1 MAVQKLM
8 YETIQ
13 AAHNLTIQLAPTVWR
28 LVNGAQ
34 SPGQS
39 GEMIALLEA
48 HPDEIRCAPV
58 FARARRLPADG
69 RLVPADITRVV
80 VGWAP
85 ESHNW
90 HLGLMLA
97 AQPDTN
103 FRSRW
108 CGLASWPSG
117 QAGEYIEQARQAGQS
132 LARIIDRPFHLVP
145 PATPV
150 RIELEETQMLQTT
163 MRIDT
168 IPVEDVSRS
177 VPPQAPPFEFEEW
190 VMAAAPRGLIWRRR
204 RRWLAVAAAR
214 LIAYTVVIGLF
225 LILAVGAQTRGL
237 AEVNP
242 AWLPTLGIAVAA
254 TLTVIT
260 VVSGASLLAT
270 SDVIIDTTAREV
282 RRRNRFFGGVRWR
295 LPFDSI
301 TYVLISQ
308 TPARP
313 QGRKHPGKPM
323 STIQDVWIHLYD
335 GRRFRPVVG
344 LEHIEGEC
352 HDWENACQTL
362 KTPGRRRL
370 KLADYDTPGHHA
382 ALVMA
387 QTLDVDVWLDVRS

>member
-1 MAVQKLM
+1 
-8 YETIQ
+8 
-13 AAHNLTIQLAPTVWR
+13 
-28 LVNGAQ
+28 
-34 SPGQS
+34 
-39 GEMIALLEA
+39 MIALLEA
-48 HPDEIRCAPV
+48 HADEIRCAPV

-85 ESHNW
+85 ESRKW

-132 LARIIDRPFHLVP
+132 LARIIDRPFHIVP
-145 PATPV
+145 PAEPV
-150 RIELEETQMLQTT
+150 RVEQGETQMLQATARLKT
-163 MRIDT
+163 VRA
-168 IPVEDVSRS
+168 EDVTRL
-177 VPPQAPPFEFEEW
+177 VPLQTPPFEFEGW
-190 VMAAAPRGLIWRRR
+190 VMDAAPRGLIWRRR
-204 RRWLAVAAAR
+204 TQWLAIAVAR
-214 LIAYTVVIGLF
+214 LIVYTVAIGLF
-225 LILAVGAQTRGL
+225 LILAVGAHTKGL
-237 AEVNP
+237 AKVNP
-242 AWLPTLGIAVAA
+242 SWLPALGIVVAM
-254 TLTVIT
+254 TLAVIT
-260 VVSGASLLAT
+260 VVNGASLLAT

-295 LPFDSI
+295 LPFGALA
-301 TYVLISQ
+301 YVLISQ

-313 QGRKHPGKPM
+313 QGRKNPGEPM
-323 STIQDVWIHLYD
+323 STVQDVWIHLYD
-335 GRRFRPVVG
+335 GSRFWPVVDM
-344 LEHIEGEC
+344 ERVEGRC